1 MPVAQRTPP
10 SASNRWAKRMPVGT
24 SSWWCQSQAN
34 AIFPPQLAGMCFVP
48 ISIQLMLLNPLLFV
62 LLGVGYLANDTDSVN
77 YFGECISI
85 IIGVCCGFAA
95 LLLVLA
101 ARFAST
107 PASAALRAYYEEEF
121 MRTPPAPSTAA
132 VAPVTP
138 QHGRDVV

>member
-1 MPVAQRTPP
+1 MRNLARAVCCVFSKTLCLRRLPP
-10 SASNRWAKRMPVGT
+10 LLPRFPPLLQTLSQAALGIWFGASNIVA
-24 SSWWCQSQAN
+24 C
-34 AIFPPQLAGMCFVP
+34 
-48 ISIQLMLLNPLLFV
+48 FV

>member
-1 MPVAQRTPP
+1 MRRLPP
-10 SASNRWAKRMPVGT
+10 LLPRSPPLLETFSQAALGIWFGASNIVA
-24 SSWWCQSQAN
+24 C
-34 AIFPPQLAGMCFVP
+34 
-48 ISIQLMLLNPLLFV
+48 FV